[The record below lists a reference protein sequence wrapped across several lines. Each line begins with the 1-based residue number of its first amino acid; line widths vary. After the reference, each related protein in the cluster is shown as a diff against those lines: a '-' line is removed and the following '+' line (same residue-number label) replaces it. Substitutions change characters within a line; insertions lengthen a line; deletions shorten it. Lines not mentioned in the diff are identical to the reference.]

1 MTRSTRIATWLL
13 IAIGLSLSLLSA
25 TDLCNFGGCTD
36 AHQYRLFGMKLH
48 LIGTAFFLAFA
59 ALQLV
64 RQSPPL
70 LGDLLLGGGVGA
82 EITFIHLQKNVIQAW
97 CPLCLGIATVVGL
110 LVLVRVIGVLST
122 QRKTI
127 VMTGNFFGK
136 AALLLAATAISFS
149 LSLVGMTK
157 SEAQASDLNIA
168 LGKQNSKVEV
178 YVFSD
183 WFCPSCIKAEPAIKA
198 AFPTI
203 AKKAKVQFIDKAIHA
218 EAMNF
223 VPFHLSFAAK
233 EKDKYIELRRALF
246 DLAKRTKNPTA
257 KDVDA
262 AVAPLKVT
270 YKQLSFLEVTQT
282 MGRFQALSDQFKV
295 KGTPTIIITNSATKK
310 TRTLY
315 GANEISTEAIIK
327 AVRELE

>member
-1 MTRSTRIATWLL
+1 MTRFTRIATWLL
-13 IAIGLSLSLLSA
+13 IVSGITLSLLSA

-36 AHQYRLFGMKLH
+36 AHQYRLFGLQLP
-48 LIGTAFFLAFA
+48 LIGAAFFLAA
-59 ALQLV
+59 AGLV
-64 RQSPPL
+64 PL
-70 LGDLLLGGGVGA
+70 KLFTALPGDLLLAGGVGA

-97 CPLCLGIATVVGL
+97 CPLCLGIAAVIGL
-110 LVLVRVIGVLST
+110 LVLVRLIGVLST
-122 QRKTI
+122 KRRNLT
-127 VMTGNFFGK
+127 MTGKFFGK
-136 AALLLAATAISFS
+136 SALLLAATALSCAISLF
-149 LSLVGMTK
+149 GMTK
-157 SEAQASDLNIA
+157 TEAQASDLNIT

-183 WFCPSCIKAEPAIKA
+183 WFCPSCIKAEPAIEA

-203 AKKAKVQFIDKAIHA
+203 AKRAKVQFIDKAIHA

-223 VPFHLSFAAK
+223 VPYHLSFASK

-262 AVAPLKVT
+262 AVAHLKVT

-282 MGRFQALSDQFKV
+282 MARFQSLSDQFKV

-315 GANEISTEAIIK
+315 GANEINTEAIIK
-327 AVRELE
+327 TVRELE